1 MFNVVLFSPEIPPN
15 TGNIIRLCVNTG
27 ARLHIIRPISFDL
40 ESKKLKRASL
50 DHFDKIKIRVYD
62 SYDVFFNSQIQFP
75 RIFCITKFGKTR
87 YNEVEFAENDFFLF
101 GNETS
106 GLPPNIMNRFENRR
120 KLYLPMQK
128 VSRSLNLSNAVSI
141 LIFEAWK
148 QNNFKGGGVDY
159 TPNSK

>member
-50 DHFDKIKIRVYD
+50 DHFDKINIRVYD
-62 SYDVFFNSQIQFP
+62 NFDDFLNSQIQFP

-87 YNEVEFAENDFFLF
+87 YD
-101 GNETS
+101 S
-106 GLPPNIMNRFENRR
+106 GVCR
-120 KLYLPMQK
+120 K
-128 VSRSLNLSNAVSI
+128 
-141 LIFEAWK
+141 
-148 QNNFKGGGVDY
+148 
-159 TPNSK
+159 

>member
-1 MFNVVLFSPEIPPN
+1 MFNIVLFSPEIPPN
-15 TGNIIRLCVNTG
+15 TGNIIRLCFNTG
-27 ARLHIIRPISFDL
+27 AKLHIIRPISFDL
-40 ESKKLKRASL
+40 GSKKLKRASL
-50 DHFDKIKIRVYD
+50 DHFNKINIKLYD
-62 SYDVFFNSQIQFP
+62 DYDDFFYSQIQYS
-75 RIFCITKFGKTR
+75 RIFCITKFGATR
-87 YNEVEFAENDFFLF
+87 YDKVAFEENDFFLF

-106 GLPPNIMNRFENRR
+106 GLPSNIMNRFENTR

-148 QNNFKGGGVDY
+148 QNNFKGGGANY

>member
-50 DHFDKIKIRVYD
+50 DHFDKINIRVYD
-62 SYDVFFNSQIQFP
+62 SYDDFFNSQIQFP

-87 YNEVEFAENDFFLF
+87 YDEVEFAENDFFLF

-106 GLPPNIMNRFENRR
+106 GLPPNIMNRFENRK

-128 VSRSLNLSNAVSI
+128 VSRSLNLSNTVSI
-141 LIFEAWK
+141 LIYEAWK
-148 QNNFKGGGVDY
+148 QNNFKGEGVMLH
-159 TPNSK
+159 PQQ